1 MKCNFSKIV
10 VFLSLI
16 LLGAFCNSFAGK
28 YGADFLCIPV
38 GARPAAMGGAFTAL
52 ADDATSFYWNPS
64 GLAEVKYASL
74 HFDHVPIFDGL
85 AQYNAAS
92 LNVGLDANTALG
104 VGWVRLGVDKIPRYG
119 ALKGTRLDRLTSAHY
134 RSTGEPLG
142 FFSDNEDAIFVSFGR
157 KDYFE
162 WSVGPGFNK
171 VFVPMEFSFGM
182 TGKYILHHLDDK
194 KGIGQGL
201 DVGIRA
207 RIYDDVL
214 TNPQKQSWL
223 GFGVMA
229 RDLSRTAIMWNT
241 TSNHKDIVKPSF
253 ILGGALSYYISMWK
267 SRLTLTCDRETGFY
281 DEWRYG
287 GEIRLFRT
295 ISLRGG
301 YANSHFSAG
310 AGLDFKF
317 FRVDYAFVS
326 NELAH
331 THRVSGGFTF

>member
-1 MKCNFSKIV
+1 MISGIFS
-10 VFLSLI
+10 
-16 LLGAFCNSFAGK
+16 GSFAGK
-28 YGADFLCIPV
+28 YGADFLRIAV

-64 GLAEVKYASL
+64 GLTKVGYASL

-92 LNVGLDANTALG
+92 LNIGLDAKTALG
-104 VGWVRLGVDKIPRYG
+104 IGWVRLGVDNIPRYG
-119 ALKGTRLDRLTSAHY
+119 ALQGTRLDRLTSAHY

-142 FFSDNEDAIFVSFGR
+142 FFSDSEDAIFVSFGR

-171 VFVPMEFSFGM
+171 IFVPMEFSFGM
-182 TGKYILHHLDDK
+182 TGKYILHQLDDK
-194 KGIGQGL
+194 KGTGQGL

-207 RIYDDVL
+207 RIFDDVL
-214 TNPQKQSWL
+214 TDEQKQSWISF
-223 GFGVMA
+223 GFMA

-241 TSNHKDIVKPSF
+241 ASRHKDVVEPSF
-253 ILGGALSYYISMWK
+253 ILGSALSHCISAWNT
-267 SRLTLTCDRETGFY
+267 RVTVTCDKEAGFY

-287 GEIRLFRT
+287 GEIQLFRT
-295 ISLRGG
+295 LSLRGG

-310 AGLDFKF
+310 AGLDFEF

-326 NELAH
+326 NDLAH
-331 THRVSGGFTF
+331 THRVSGGFSF